1 MIQATTALSLTLPTM
16 MYPPRLSR
24 AFTKSWLLLH
34 AHAPIA
40 RERARD
46 HSMFAQRCD
55 EQTIGDTLYL
65 PHLVYGGKP

>member
-1 MIQATTALSLTLPTM
+1 MMQATTALSLTLPTM
-16 MYPPRLSR
+16 TCLPRLSR
-24 AFTKSWLLLH
+24 AFTKSQFLLH

-46 HSMFAQRCD
+46 HYMFAQRCD

-65 PHLVYGGKP
+65 QYLVYGGKP